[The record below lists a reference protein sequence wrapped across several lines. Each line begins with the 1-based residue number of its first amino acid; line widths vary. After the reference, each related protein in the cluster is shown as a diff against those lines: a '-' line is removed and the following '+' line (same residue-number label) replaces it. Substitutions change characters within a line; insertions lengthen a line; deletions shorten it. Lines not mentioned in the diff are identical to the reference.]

1 MRRLFPHPA
10 DPHAGDRPTL
20 RECYDVPR
28 PVPDDRPWV
37 ALCMVASLDGSTVV
51 GGTSRFLSNPVD
63 QELLL
68 TLRTIVDMVVVGAST
83 ARKEGYGPPRSPN
96 LRLAVVSRSGD
107 FDFDAPIWQ
116 SDRSLLVLPEDGP
129 DVPVPTIRAGHG
141 DVDLAAALV
150 EMRRRFGTR
159 LVQAE
164 GGATVNGQLAAAGL
178 VDELNLT
185 VSPQL
190 AGGSGP
196 RLLERAPDLTQ
207 RMDLAH
213 VLEDDGFLFTRWVRR
228 DA

>member
-1 MRRLFPHPA
+1 MHGILSSMRRLFPHAATEPS
-10 DPHAGDRPTL
+10 L

-28 PVPDDRPWV
+28 PKPPGRPWV

-68 TLRTIVDMVVVGAST
+68 TLRTLVDVVVVGAST

-116 SDRSLLVLPEDGP
+116 SDRSLLIMPEDGP
-129 DVPVPTIRAGHG
+129 EVPVPTIRAGVG
-141 DVDLAAALV
+141 DVDLAAALAQLDADV
-150 EMRRRFGTR
+150 
-159 LVQAE
+159 VQAE
-164 GGATVNGQLAAAGL
+164 GGASLNGQLAAAGL

-185 VSPQL
+185 ISPQL
-190 AGGSGP
+190 AGGVGP
-196 RLLERAPDLTQ
+196 RLLDRAPDLAQ
-207 RMDLAH
+207 RMQLVH
-213 VLEDDGFLFTRWVRR
+213 VLEDDGFLFARYVRA
-228 DA
+228 D